1 MRVAS
6 FADHDLHLV
15 HVGAGRA
22 GMLQTPFHHGA
33 RRDLHI
39 LIDRGTLLVGG
50 QFGELVV
57 VDGIVIEF
65 HIASLAA
72 HAGIMRVSL
81 GGAPSEIQPVPIG
94 NSPACGGHG
103 ASRTVFAG
111 TGIDGG
117 EQLALVE
124 FVRTRLRQCRP

>member
-1 MRVAS
+1 
-6 FADHDLHLV
+6 
-15 HVGAGRA
+15 
-22 GMLQTPFHHGA
+22 MLQTPFHHGA

-39 LIDRGTLLVGG
+39 LIDRGALLVGG

-72 HAGIMRVSL
+72 HAAGIMRVSL
-81 GGAPSEIQPVPIG
+81 GGVPSEIQPVPIG

-103 ASRTVFAG
+103 ASRTVFAC

-117 EQLALVE
+117 EQLALVV